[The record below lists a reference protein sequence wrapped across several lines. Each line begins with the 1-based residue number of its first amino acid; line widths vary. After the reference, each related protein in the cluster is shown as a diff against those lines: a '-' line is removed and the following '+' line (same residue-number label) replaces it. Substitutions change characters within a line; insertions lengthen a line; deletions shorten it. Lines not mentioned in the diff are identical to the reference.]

1 MQTPNIFLHYYN
13 SDEATVSFLE
23 IMQSDV
29 APEILTIIQEELVH
43 QLSGAVLA
51 EKLPNFDWQ
60 NARMQEKW
68 QSAVN
73 LLLPHVILPEMIWQ
87 SWIAS
92 LSQNTSTPAAEIPS
106 FADLLTADVYYASP
120 SDSLPDLIEVE
131 EEPIP
136 EEIVEEEIVEEILAF
151 EEAIPDNFEVSDV
164 LPDIQP
170 IEETPIIEE
179 VIPDNFEVSDEIS
192 DIQPIEETPAIE
204 ETIPDYFEVSDELPD
219 IQPIEEIQEEEPA
232 EIEKP
237 KSIHELHAASSE
249 EKVLDTIQVTDHSL
263 KNMVEI
269 NMTNSLGES
278 ISLFQKLNFIQD
290 LFEGNADEF
299 QRLIEFVDTH
309 ASATKWKSEIE
320 GEFGQYLNAENEDT
334 WNEFYILVD
343 RKFN

>member
-13 SDEATVSFLE
+13 SDEAAVSFLE

-73 LLLPHVILPEMIWQ
+73 LLLPHVILPDIIWQ

-92 LSQNTSTPAAEIPS
+92 LSQNTSAPAAEIPS

-136 EEIVEEEIVEEILAF
+136 EEIIKEEIVEEILDF
-151 EEAIPDNFEVSDV
+151 EEAIPDNFEVSDE
-164 LPDIQP
+164 LPDILP
-170 IEETPIIEE
+170 IK
-179 VIPDNFEVSDEIS
+179 
-192 DIQPIEETPAIE
+192 ETPAIE
-204 ETIPDYFEVSDELPD
+204 ETIPDYFGVSDELPD

-237 KSIHELHAASSE
+237 KSINELHAASSE

-290 LFEGNADEF
+290 LFDGNADEF

>member
-13 SDEATVSFLE
+13 SDEAAVSFLE

-68 QSAVN
+68 QSTVN
-73 LLLPHVILPEMIWQ
+73 LLLPHVILPDIIWQ

-92 LSQNTSTPAAEIPS
+92 LSQNTSAPAAEIPS

-136 EEIVEEEIVEEILAF
+136 EEIIEEEIVEEILAF
-151 EEAIPDNFEVSDV
+151 EEAIPA
-164 LPDIQP
+164 
-170 IEETPIIEE
+170 
-179 VIPDNFEVSDEIS
+179 NFEVSDEIA

-219 IQPIEEIQEEEPA
+219 IQPIEDIQEEKPA

-237 KSIHELHAASSE
+237 KSINELHAASSE

-299 QRLIEFVDTH
+299 QRLIEFVDTQ

>member
-13 SDEATVSFLE
+13 SDEAAVSFLE

-29 APEILTIIQEELVH
+29 APEILTVIQEELVH

-51 EKLPNFDWQ
+51 EKFPNFDWQ

-73 LLLPHVILPEMIWQ
+73 LLLPHVILPDMIWQ

-92 LSQNTSTPAAEIPS
+92 LSQDTTALVDEIPS

-120 SDSLPDLIEVE
+120 SDSLPDLIEVA

-136 EEIVEEEIVEEILAF
+136 EEIIKEEIVVETPIIEEEIVEEIPA
-151 EEAIPDNFEVSDV
+151 
-164 LPDIQP
+164 
-170 IEETPIIEE
+170 
-179 VIPDNFEVSDEIS
+179 
-192 DIQPIEETPAIE
+192 AIE
-204 ETIPDYFEVSDELPD
+204 AEIVEELPAVAEAIPDYFEVSDELPE
-219 IQPIEEIQEEEPA
+219 IQPIEEIKGEEPT

-237 KSIHELHAASSE
+237 KSINELHAASSE

-299 QRLIEFVDTH
+299 QRLIEFVDTQ

-320 GEFGQYLNAENEDT
+320 GKFGQYLNAENEDT

>member
-13 SDEATVSFLE
+13 SDEAAVSFLE

-29 APEILTIIQEELVH
+29 APEILTVIQEELVH

-73 LLLPHVILPEMIWQ
+73 LLLPHVILPDMIWQ

-92 LSQNTSTPAAEIPS
+92 LSQDNSAPADEIPS

-120 SDSLPDLIEVE
+120 SDSLPDLIEVS
-131 EEPIP
+131 EEPILEEIIQ
-136 EEIVEEEIVEEILAF
+136 EEIVEETAAIEAEIVEEIPAVA
-151 EEAIPDNFEVSDV
+151 EAIPG
-164 LPDIQP
+164 
-170 IEETPIIEE
+170 
-179 VIPDNFEVSDEIS
+179 
-192 DIQPIEETPAIE
+192 
-204 ETIPDYFEVSDELPD
+204 YFEVSDELPE
-219 IQPIEEIQEEEPA
+219 IQPIEEIQEEEPT

-237 KSIHELHAASSE
+237 KSINELHAASSE

-299 QRLIEFVDTH
+299 QRLIEFVDTQ

-320 GEFGQYLNAENEDT
+320 GKFGQYLNAENEDT

>member
-73 LLLPHVILPEMIWQ
+73 LLLPHVILPDMIWQ

-92 LSQNTSTPAAEIPS
+92 LSQNTSAPAAEIPS

-136 EEIVEEEIVEEILAF
+136 EEIIEEEIVEEILAF
-151 EEAIPDNFEVSDV
+151 EEAIPDNFEVSD
-164 LPDIQP
+164 
-170 IEETPIIEE
+170 
-179 VIPDNFEVSDEIS
+179 EIS
-192 DIQPIEETPAIE
+192 DIQQIEETPAIE
-204 ETIPDYFEVSDELPD
+204 KTIPDYFEVSDELPD

-237 KSIHELHAASSE
+237 KSINELHAASSE

-269 NMTNSLGES
+269 NMTNSLSES

-290 LFEGNADEF
+290 LFDGNADEF

>member
-73 LLLPHVILPEMIWQ
+73 LLLPHVILPDMIWQ

-92 LSQNTSTPAAEIPS
+92 LSQDTTAPAAEIPS

-120 SDSLPDLIEVE
+120 SDSLPELIEIE
-131 EEPIP
+131 EESIP
-136 EEIVEEEIVEEILAF
+136 EVIIEEEIVEEIPAM
-151 EEAIPDNFEVSDV
+151 EESIPDYFEVSDV

-179 VIPDNFEVSDEIS
+179 
-192 DIQPIEETPAIE
+192 
-204 ETIPDYFEVSDELPD
+204 TIPDYFEVSDELPD
-219 IQPIEEIQEEEPA
+219 ILPIKETPAIEETIPDYFGASDELPDIQPIEDIQE
-232 EIEKP
+232 EKP
-237 KSIHELHAASSE
+237 KSINELHAASSE

>member
-13 SDEATVSFLE
+13 SDEAAVSFLE

-29 APEILTIIQEELVH
+29 APEILTVIQEELVH

-73 LLLPHVILPEMIWQ
+73 LLLPHVILPDMIWQ

-92 LSQNTSTPAAEIPS
+92 LSQDNSAPADEIPS

-120 SDSLPDLIEVE
+120 SDSLPDLIEVA
-131 EEPIP
+131 EEPIS
-136 EEIVEEEIVEEILAF
+136 EEIIEEEIVVET
-151 EEAIPDNFEVSDV
+151 PV
-164 LPDIQP
+164 
-170 IEETPIIEE
+170 IEEKI
-179 VIPDNFEVSDEIS
+179 V
-192 DIQPIEETPAIE
+192 EETPAIE
-204 ETIPDYFEVSDELPD
+204 EAIPDYFEVIDELPE
-219 IQPIEEIQEEEPA
+219 IQPIEEIQEEETT

-237 KSIHELHAASSE
+237 KSINELHAASSE

-299 QRLIEFVDTH
+299 QHLIEFVDTQ

-320 GEFGQYLNAENEDT
+320 GKFGQYLNAENEDT

>member
-29 APEILTIIQEELVH
+29 APEKLTIIQEELVH

-73 LLLPHVILPEMIWQ
+73 LFLPHVILPDMIWQ

-92 LSQNTSTPAAEIPS
+92 LSQDTTAAAAEIPS

-120 SDSLPDLIEVE
+120 SDSLPELIEIE
-131 EEPIP
+131 EESIP
-136 EEIVEEEIVEEILAF
+136 EVIIEEEIVEEIPAL
-151 EEAIPDNFEVSDV
+151 EESIPDYFEVSDV

-170 IEETPIIEE
+170 IEEMPIIEE

-192 DIQPIEETPAIE
+192 DIQPIEE
-204 ETIPDYFEVSDELPD
+204 
-219 IQPIEEIQEEEPA
+219 IQEEEPA

-237 KSIHELHAASSE
+237 KSINELHAASSE

-299 QRLIEFVDTH
+299 QRLIEFVDTQ

-320 GEFGQYLNAENEDT
+320 GKFGQYLNTENEDT

>member
-13 SDEATVSFLE
+13 SDEAAVSFLE

-29 APEILTIIQEELVH
+29 APEILTVIQEELVH

-73 LLLPHVILPEMIWQ
+73 LLLPHVILPDMIWQ

-92 LSQNTSTPAAEIPS
+92 LSQDTTAPADEIPS

-136 EEIVEEEIVEEILAF
+136 EEMIEEEIVVETPIIEVEMVEEIPAAIEAEIVEEIPAV
-151 EEAIPDNFEVSDV
+151 EEA
-164 LPDIQP
+164 
-170 IEETPIIEE
+170 
-179 VIPDNFEVSDEIS
+179 
-192 DIQPIEETPAIE
+192 
-204 ETIPDYFEVSDELPD
+204 IPDYFEVSDELPE
-219 IQPIEEIQEEEPA
+219 IQPIEEVQEEEPT

-237 KSIHELHAASSE
+237 KSINELHAASSE

-299 QRLIEFVDTH
+299 QRLIEFVDTQ
-309 ASATKWKSEIE
+309 AAATKWKSEIE
-320 GEFGQYLNAENEDT
+320 GKFGQYLNAENEDT

>member
-13 SDEATVSFLE
+13 SDEAAVSFLE

-29 APEILTIIQEELVH
+29 APEILTVIQEELVH

-73 LLLPHVILPEMIWQ
+73 LLLPHVILPDMIWQ

-92 LSQNTSTPAAEIPS
+92 LSQDNSAPVDEIPS

-120 SDSLPDLIEVE
+120 SDSLPDLIEVA

-136 EEIVEEEIVEEILAF
+136 EEIIEEEMVEETPIIEEEIVEEI
-151 EEAIPDNFEVSDV
+151 PS
-164 LPDIQP
+164 
-170 IEETPIIEE
+170 
-179 VIPDNFEVSDEIS
+179 
-192 DIQPIEETPAIE
+192 AIE
-204 ETIPDYFEVSDELPD
+204 AEIVEEIPAVAEAIPDYFEVSDELPE
-219 IQPIEEIQEEEPA
+219 IQPIEEIQEEEPT

-237 KSIHELHAASSE
+237 KSINELHAASSE

-299 QRLIEFVDTH
+299 QRLIEFVDTQ

-320 GEFGQYLNAENEDT
+320 VKFGQYLNAENEDT

>member
-29 APEILTIIQEELVH
+29 APEILTIIQEELVY

-73 LLLPHVILPEMIWQ
+73 LLLPHVILPDMIWQ

-92 LSQNTSTPAAEIPS
+92 LSQDTTAAAAEIPS

-120 SDSLPDLIEVE
+120 SDSLPELIEIE
-131 EEPIP
+131 EESIP
-136 EEIVEEEIVEEILAF
+136 EVIIEEEIVEEIPAL
-151 EEAIPDNFEVSDV
+151 EESILDYFEVSDV

-192 DIQPIEETPAIE
+192 DIQPIEE
-204 ETIPDYFEVSDELPD
+204 
-219 IQPIEEIQEEEPA
+219 IQEEEPA

-237 KSIHELHAASSE
+237 KSINELHAASSE

-290 LFEGNADEF
+290 LFDGNADEF